1 MYHEHHI
8 ETVQADI
15 DYPAKTVSCATCSI
29 PSKLVLPLP
38 DGIMTGT
45 DQGIVAHSTDE
56 RYVIVAIDRQTKL
69 GKQVFEEWLKSENIN
84 FKPLLGKYS
93 GVIEYSYIIN
103 VRNWIKVRD
112 SGFVSNQ
119 SAVLYLWSHA
129 YGYADYGIDARKA
142 TLYNTASGF
151 GADLGPFVA
160 INTSELDAFDDWSFD
175 ISTDT
180 YYVVKP
186 MIGKKI

>member
-1 MYHEHHI
+1 MMDHEHHT
-8 ETVQADI
+8 ETIQAHI
-15 DYPAKTVSCATCSI
+15 DYPTDCKTCSI

-38 DGIMTGT
+38 DGNMTGT
-45 DQGIVAHSTDE
+45 DQGITEHSTDE

-69 GKQVFEEWLKSENIN
+69 GKQVFEAWLKSENIG
-84 FKPLLGKYS
+84 FKPLFGKYN

-129 YGYADYGIDARKA
+129 YGYAAYGIDARKA
-142 TLYNTASGF
+142 TLYNAATGF

-160 INTSELDAFDDWSFD
+160 INANELQDYPDWSFD
-175 ISTDT
+175 LSTDT

-186 MIGKKI
+186 MIDKSI

>member
-1 MYHEHHI
+1 MMYHEHHI

-15 DYPAKTVSCATCSI
+15 DYSADCKTCSI
-29 PSKLVLPLP
+29 PSRLVLPLP
-38 DGIMTGT
+38 DGNMTGT
-45 DQGIVAHSTDE
+45 DQGITEHSTDE

-69 GKQVFEEWLKSENIN
+69 GKQVFEAWLKSENIG
-84 FKPLLGKYS
+84 FKPLLGKYK
-93 GVIEYSYIIN
+93 GTVEYSYIIN

-119 SAVLYLWSHA
+119 TSVLYLWSHA
-129 YGYADYGIDARKA
+129 YGFADYGIDARKA
-142 TLYNTASGF
+142 TLYNTATGF

-160 INTSELDAFDDWSFD
+160 INADELKDYDDWSFD

-186 MIGKKI
+186 MISKKI